1 MKRCLLVLLLGLGL
15 AACNDNDHDDQVST
29 EKPALAPSLDVGTYI
44 ISTETDQNY
53 LWRVNT
59 ILVQMVLNYWF

>member
-15 AACNDNDHDDQVST
+15 AACNDNDHDDQAST

-44 ISTETDQNY
+44 ISTETD
-53 LWRVNT
+53 
-59 ILVQMVLNYWF
+59 